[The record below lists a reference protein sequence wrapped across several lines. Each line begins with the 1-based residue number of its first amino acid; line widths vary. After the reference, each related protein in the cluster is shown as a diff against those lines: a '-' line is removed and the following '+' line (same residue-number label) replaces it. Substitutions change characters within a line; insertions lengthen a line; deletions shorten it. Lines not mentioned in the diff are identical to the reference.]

1 MAQTNKSELV
11 NCLRNEKV
19 VVRHIPRENAMI
31 GNNPKH
37 VLSGGMADSSFHRYT
52 VPQLDNGQLK
62 DPLTKAEKE
71 FLEVFM
77 GLEPNALSIY
87 KKEKNYWWNYQVAL
101 RKADNY
107 LDLSNPDDY
116 IKYKIL
122 LLNTNLIA
130 PSLEALQ
137 NYPKATYE
145 YVIIHE
151 TDEATANRTR
161 ISATME
167 AYKEYGK
174 IENSPETL
182 RLIIETITGR
192 PVSSTTKL
200 ISLQDKVDNLIQQNS
215 KFFLKVV
222 QDPMLFTKV
231 LIREA
236 IEAGLIANRGGQLY
250 LRDGDVPLCDE
261 GTPTLSVA
269 AEYINEPK
277 NSELKLTLEAK
288 IKDFKTK

>member
-222 QDPMLFTKV
+222 QDPMLSTKV

>member
-222 QDPMLFTKV
+222 QDPMLSTKV

-250 LRDGDVPLCDE
+250 RRDGDVPLCDE

>member
-31 GNNPKH
+31 GTNPKH

-182 RLIIETITGR
+182 RLVIETITGR

-222 QDPMLFTKV
+222 QDPMLSTKV